1 MPYPPVQ
8 LRFSFYSVMFFLLG
22 WSLTF
27 VLQTWNWSSLVFQ
40 RGLLPGSAGSPF
52 SFTLMWGSPLLSPMS
67 QVLSSLSLLGDVCA
81 ERGQQRTSFCCDTS
95 LQLNSVFPQAAL
107 FSHLSGNLSAYL
119 QTCSDFN
126 FFNFFFSDAVWSQ
139 ANIDDKNLNFNLA
152 LWSAWRL
159 RGICVITT
167 AGNWQEASCVFFVPN
182 PKFFVSFSR
191 GSKRT
196 IIFPLWAGTDE
207 AGEISL

>member
-8 LRFSFYSVMFFLLG
+8 LCFSFYSVMFFLLG

-52 SFTLMWGSPLLSPMS
+52 SFTLMWSSPLLSPVS

-81 ERGQQRTSFCCDTS
+81 ERGQQRTAFCCDTS

-119 QTCSDFN
+119 QTCFDFN
-126 FFNFFFSDAVWSQ
+126 FFFFSNVVWSQ
-139 ANIDDKNLNFNLA
+139 ANTGDKNLNFNLA

-159 RGICVITT
+159 RGILLLLLHHV
-167 AGNWQEASCVFFVPN
+167 SFVPH
-182 PKFFVSFSR
+182 PKFFVC
-191 GSKRT
+191 
-196 IIFPLWAGTDE
+196 FPVGVRE
-207 AGEISL
+207 Q